1 MVLIEPVNK
10 LQCCIALC
18 VLFCFTHG
26 FDVLGFFLISHG
38 GLASK
43 HCGAG
48 QKLLPCLPR
57 LGARRVRI
65 QSLQR
70 LRWLHKFVVIILVCS
85 RFCEGIFGAGNEP
98 WPQSPCI
105 LVRCRDKKTDLSF
118 SFHHHVI
125 NGVASIQMVGTFNC
139 RSQTAN

>member
-26 FDVLGFFLISHG
+26 FDLLGFFVISHG

-70 LRWLHKFVVIILVCS
+70 LRWLHKCVVIILVCS
-85 RFCEGIFGAGNEP
+85 LFCEGIFGASACMQRP
-98 WPQSPCI
+98 TSQS
-105 LVRCRDKKTDLSF
+105 
-118 SFHHHVI
+118 
-125 NGVASIQMVGTFNC
+125 
-139 RSQTAN
+139 SQHLRQDTWLHLLFDSKVSVDRLGLA

>member
-1 MVLIEPVNK
+1 
-10 LQCCIALC
+10 
-18 VLFCFTHG
+18 LFCFTHG
-26 FDVLGFFLISHG
+26 FDLLGFFVISHG

-70 LRWLHKFVVIILVCS
+70 LRWLLKCVVIILVCS
-85 RFCEGIFGAGNEP
+85 LFCEGIHGQPKFFQGKPGKGVSFPLLGKFPAF
-98 WPQSPCI
+98 
-105 LVRCRDKKTDLSF
+105 RCPGPERPGKGVFFPLLGKFPAFRYPGLGKDRKERLSEF
-118 SFHHHVI
+118 YY
-125 NGVASIQMVGTFNC
+125 
-139 RSQTAN
+139 

>member
-38 GLASK
+38 GLANK

-48 QKLLPCLPR
+48 QMLSMPPAVTRQSERRNVHLGSVTWLIVLL
-57 LGARRVRI
+57 
-65 QSLQR
+65 
-70 LRWLHKFVVIILVCS
+70 F
-85 RFCEGIFGAGNEP
+85 
-98 WPQSPCI
+98 
-105 LVRCRDKKTDLSF
+105 
-118 SFHHHVI
+118 
-125 NGVASIQMVGTFNC
+125 
-139 RSQTAN
+139 